1 MTIQE
6 LKDKM
11 KDDAEALKTI
21 EDLEAKI
28 NNDYLTDNIALKKEN
43 EKLKFNNE
51 LLYNQIMN
59 GAGVKEEIKDDNPVF
74 KDYSNEII
82 KELRKIK

>member
-11 KDDAEALKTI
+11 KDDAEALKVI
-21 EDLEAKI
+21 ADLEAKI
-28 NNDYLTDNIALKKEN
+28 NTDYLTDNIALKKEN
-43 EKLKFNNE
+43 EKLNFNHE

-59 GAGVKEEIKDDNPVF
+59 GAGVKEESKNESPVF
-74 KDYSNEII
+74 KDYSDEII